1 MSKIIATSRTSA
13 QPDPGLQSIL
23 TWFKAAPASHRVRLI
38 AGRFTN
44 LRRLSSWPLLALC
57 FITPWLTWNELPLVH
72 LDLVTK
78 QFRFGSIIFWPEDLM
93 VLTWAM
99 MAGAFA
105 LFFVAMASGRLW
117 CGFSCP
123 QTIWTFLFIRLEEI
137 IEGSRHK
144 RLKMD
149 RTPILFNR
157 GSLNKTSLE
166 KVLRKLFKH
175 SAWLTLSL
183 ITGITFISYFYPL
196 ADMATDFIA
205 SDFFANEKFTNEM
218 SGSGLFW
225 IIFIAGFTYLNAGFL
240 REQVCIH
247 MCPYSRFQSVMADRS
262 TLTVQYDEQRN
273 DCIDCEVCVQVC
285 PTDIDIREGMQLAC
299 IACGACVDGCDDI
312 MEKINKP
319 KGLISFRPAETSF
332 QQALNVIKRPRLLG
346 YAMAFLFSIFLLLN
360 QWNSREDVN
369 ASLERDRNTLYRI
382 NLNDQV
388 ENNYSLKLHNKT
400 NQSLTLELLLK
411 NNKGNAFSISRKH
424 FNIIPGQRQQ
434 FAFTI
439 TLAEL
444 NKLSTNKKDIII
456 EIISLAD
463 QQILGTIETS
473 FIAPRQL

>member
-1 MSKIIATSRTSA
+1 MSKIIATSRTPS
-13 QPDPGLQSIL
+13 QSGLGIRSIL
-23 TWFKAAPASHRVRLI
+23 AWFKSAPATHRVRLI
-38 AGRFTN
+38 AGRFAN

-57 FITPWLTWNELPLVH
+57 FITPWLSWNELPLVH

-78 QFRFGSIIFWPEDLM
+78 QFRFGNIIFWPEDLM
-93 VLTWAM
+93 VLTWMM
-99 MAGAFA
+99 MAGAFG

-149 RTPILFNR
+149 RTPLSFGTPAIA
-157 GSLNKTSLE
+157 KTSLE
-166 KVLRKLFKH
+166 KVLRKLIKH
-175 SAWLTLSL
+175 SVWLALSL

-196 ADMATDFIA
+196 ADMTIDFLG
-205 SDFFANEKFTNEM
+205 NEV

-240 REQVCIH
+240 REQVCVH

-285 PTDIDIREGMQLAC
+285 PTDIDIRDGIQLAC

-332 QQALNVIKRPRLLG
+332 QQAFNIIKRPRLLG
-346 YAMAFLFSIFLLLN
+346 YASAFLLSIFLLVN
-360 QWNSREDVN
+360 QWDNREGVN
-369 ASLERDRNTLYRI
+369 ASLERDRGALYRI
-382 NLNDQV
+382 NTNDEI
-388 ENNYSLKLHNKT
+388 ENSYSLKLHNKT
-400 NQSLTLELLLK
+400 NQPLELELQLK
-411 NNKGNAFSISRKH
+411 GKNENSFSISRKH
-424 FNIIPGQRQQ
+424 FNIVPGQRQQ

-439 TLAEL
+439 TELVAE
-444 NKLSTNKKDIII
+444 NITENVKSNKKTMTID
-456 EIISLAD
+456 IISLED
-463 QQILGTIETS
+463 QQQLGSIETS
-473 FIAPRQL
+473 FIAPRQR

>member
-1 MSKIIATSRTSA
+1 MSKIIVTSRTPAHLPS
-13 QPDPGLQSIL
+13 QSGLGIQSIL
-23 TWFKAAPASHRVRLI
+23 AWFKSAPATHRVRLI

-57 FITPWLTWNELPLVH
+57 FITPWLSWNELPLVH
-72 LDLVTK
+72 LDLVAK
-78 QFRFGSIIFWPEDLM
+78 QFRFGSMIFWPEDLM

-99 MAGAFA
+99 MAGAFG

-123 QTIWTFLFIRLEEI
+123 QTIWTFLFIRLEEM

-149 RTPILFNR
+149 RTQL
-157 GSLNKTSLE
+157 SLE
-166 KVLRKLFKH
+166 KVLRKVFKH

-196 ADMATDFIA
+196 ADMASDFLA
-205 SDFFANEKFTNEM
+205 SDFFANEM

-240 REQVCIH
+240 REQVCVH

-262 TLTVQYDEQRN
+262 TLTVQYDEQRH

-285 PTDIDIREGMQLAC
+285 PTDIDIREGIQLAC

-319 KGLISFRPAETSF
+319 KGLISFRPAESSF
-332 QQALNVIKRPRLLG
+332 EQAFNIIKRPRLLG
-346 YAMAFLFSIFLLLN
+346 YAAAFLFSIFLLSN
-360 QWNSREDVN
+360 QWESREDVN
-369 ASLERDRNTLYRI
+369 ASLERDRTSLYRI
-382 NLNDQV
+382 NANDEV

-400 NQSLTLELLLK
+400 NQSLELELQLK
-411 NNKGNAFSISRKH
+411 DNNENAFSISRKH
-424 FNIIPGQRQQ
+424 FKIIPGQRQQ

-439 TLAEL
+439 TLAEQA
-444 NKLSTNKKDIII
+444 KLSTHKEDIFI

-463 QQILGTIETS
+463 QQVLGSIETS